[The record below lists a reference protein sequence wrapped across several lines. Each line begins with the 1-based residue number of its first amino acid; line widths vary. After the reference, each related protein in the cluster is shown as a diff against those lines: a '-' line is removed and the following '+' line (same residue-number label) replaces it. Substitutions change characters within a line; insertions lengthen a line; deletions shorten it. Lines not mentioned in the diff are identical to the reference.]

1 MSLAL
6 EDQPIRDLVPVADYE
21 VPACPSISMATF
33 PLGDVLIVLGV
44 NIIVRRC

>member
-6 EDQPIRDLVPVADYE
+6 EDEPIRDLVPAADYE
-21 VPACPSISMATF
+21 VPACPSMATF